1 MRIFA
6 SKEGTEKCI
15 AVIEMKNISQL
26 IAIGRK
32 NLSQARKIYC
42 SCNSKIFSPFL
53 LASLAMDM
61 TYPLFLVFSGVK
73 PFFWLGAQNSSCSS

>member
-15 AVIEMKNISQL
+15 AVIEMKNIPQL

-32 NLSQARKIYC
+32 NLSQA
-42 SCNSKIFSPFL
+42 
-53 LASLAMDM
+53 
-61 TYPLFLVFSGVK
+61 
-73 PFFWLGAQNSSCSS
+73 